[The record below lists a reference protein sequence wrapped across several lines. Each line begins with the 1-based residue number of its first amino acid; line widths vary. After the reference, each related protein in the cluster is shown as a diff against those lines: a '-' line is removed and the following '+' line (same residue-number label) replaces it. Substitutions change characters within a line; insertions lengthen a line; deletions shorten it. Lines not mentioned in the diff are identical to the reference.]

1 MRVWMIA
8 IALSLVSIPARAQIE
23 NDDDDA
29 LAVDRGT
36 TEASRGVGRTCV
48 ATGARPGSPVPAGY
62 FAGLGDPARNIS
74 LELEGRVGVGPIGA
88 LRAQVRGALP
98 ITPLV
103 ALSAGIAAGA
113 SFGPNA
119 DILRAPAIDVG
130 VVMHSPCGE
139 WRGEAS
145 IAWMT
150 PTAEGATPAQLDLS
164 MRTAL
169 LMGPA
174 DDALWFPRTG
184 GGGWRASA
192 AFELRSDPFAGD
204 AALVVSGGLGIRL
217 GQAWIATWLGNQEGL
232 TGGLAAQLF
241 LGSAALQMRWGARA
255 DVSISSI
262 WPGGDVFPISVDGVW
277 GWEPIRELQ
286 IELFG
291 GGSTIIQ
298 QVDSIRGGG
307 RGGLRVIGFVD
318 L

>member
-1 MRVWMIA
+1 MIA
-8 IALSLVSIPARAQIE
+8 IALSLVAVTARAQIE

-36 TEASRGVGRTCV
+36 TQASHGVGRTCG
-48 ATGARPGSPVPAGY
+48 ATGARPGSPVPPGY
-62 FAGLGDPARNIS
+62 FAGLGDPARNLSI
-74 LELEGRVGVGPIGA
+74 ELEGRIGVGPIGA
-88 LRAQVRGALP
+88 LRAQARGALP
-98 ITPLV
+98 LTPLV

-113 SFGPNA
+113 SFGPDA
-119 DILRAPAIDVG
+119 DIVRAPAIDVG

-145 IAWMT
+145 LAWMT
-150 PTAEGATPAQLDLS
+150 PTAESATPAQLDLS

-192 AFELRSDPFAGD
+192 SFEMRSDPFAGD
-204 AALVVSGGLGIRL
+204 AMLVVTSGLGIRL

-232 TGGLAAQLF
+232 VGGLSAQLF
-241 LGSAALQMRWGARA
+241 LGSAAIHMRWGVRG
-255 DVSISSI
+255 DVSFSSI
-262 WPGGDVFPISVDGVW
+262 WPGGDVFPVSVDGVW

-286 IELFG
+286 LELFG
-291 GGSTIIQ
+291 GGAILVE

-307 RGGLRVIGFVD
+307 RGGLRVIGFFD